1 VTWIADKGAPT
12 ASCNGLVNSVQTYW
26 GLEIDIIA
34 INPSPSWIQRV
45 DVADRTDDTPLNVV
59 ILFPGV

>member
-1 VTWIADKGAPT
+1 MTSVKVTWIADNGAPV

-34 INPSPSWIQRV
+34 ISPSTSWIQRA
-45 DVADRTDDTPLNVV
+45 DVED
-59 ILFPGV
+59 